1 MDVAKQIEDAIEE
14 LKAQKASL
22 EEKIQ
27 VDDHERVELEQYM
40 KEVQEKLEALRLSIE
55 DSNKRLDDLVNT
67 ITETENGYGKLV
79 TAGKTLMEIVS
90 KNMDKLQ
97 PEKN

>member
-1 MDVAKQIEDAIEE
+1 MDVAKQIEDAIKE

-27 VDDHERVELEQYM
+27 VDDQERTELEQYM

-55 DSNKRLDDLVNT
+55 DSNKRLDDLVST

-90 KNMDKLQ
+90 KNMDKHQ